1 MTVTIEKGAEQY
13 AEQYAEKGADGEPAA
28 SADKASANT
37 ASADKASANTAS
49 ADKASADKGNFNNA
63 EPLNLKNDVR
73 TFGQFLY
80 QKFIN
85 SCIGY
90 YYLTIHYL
98 FVIFGAL
105 VILFSQNINFL
116 AIIAFLVILDAAA
129 IIVLHHC
136 PLTILEQKYLKV
148 DYAQETKNVL
158 KKCNIMYNCPHAY
171 ESQLEYVINIWCLA
185 VLKILAIMLMKVFSV
200 TVKSA

>member
-1 MTVTIEKGAEQY
+1 MTVTTEKDAEKD
-13 AEQYAEKGADGEPAA
+13 AEQYAEKDADGELAA
-28 SADKASANT
+28 K
-37 ASADKASANTAS
+37 
-49 ADKASADKGNFNNA
+49 A
-63 EPLNLKNDVR
+63 EPLNLQNDVR

-80 QKFIN
+80 EKFTN

-200 TVKSA
+200 TVKSP